1 MKPTL
6 LEVEWDDSQTIF
18 WVIVSKD
25 GSDKRPGSVLCYPKC
40 CSLRRTA
47 SHQHSNRGR
56 PSSPTCF
63 LRNAL
68 FRESRK
74 LRHFLFISILR
85 TVGGPGRL
93 WSVAERRALA
103 WSCELTV
110 KSHVTITTD
119 IRPSKA
125 LHHLRSL
132 FRKRDTQ
139 VVVYNEDVIAVYS
152 EEKAK
157 HCSSR

>member
-6 LEVEWDDSQTIF
+6 LEVVWDDSQTVF
-18 WVIVSKD
+18 ELSCRKME
-25 GSDKRPGSVLCYPKC
+25 GDKRPGSVLCYPKC

-74 LRHFLFISILR
+74 LHHFLFISILR

-103 WSCELTV
+103 WSCALTV
-110 KSHVTITTD
+110 KSHVTITTN
-119 IRPSKA
+119 IRPSK
-125 LHHLRSL
+125 LYIIYVCFLENEILKSL
-132 FRKRDTQ
+132 FITK
-139 VVVYNEDVIAVYS
+139 IL
-152 EEKAK
+152 
-157 HCSSR
+157 

>member
-6 LEVEWDDSQTIF
+6 LDVVWDDSQTVF
-18 WVIVSKD
+18 ELSCRKMEVTKD
-25 GSDKRPGSVLCYPKC
+25 PVRFCAILNAVHYKVRLPISIRTGDGRHRRPAFYATLCFVK
-40 CSLRRTA
+40 A
-47 SHQHSNRGR
+47 
-56 PSSPTCF
+56 
-63 LRNAL
+63 
-68 FRESRK
+68 ESCVT
-74 LRHFLFISILR
+74 FFFISILR

-93 WSVAERRALA
+93 WSVAERRAVA

-110 KSHVTITTD
+110 KSHVTITTN

-125 LHHLRSL
+125 LHHLRLL

-139 VVVYNEDVIAVYS
+139 VFVYNEDLIVVYS